1 MVLKMARTITF
12 QPSRNMSNFIE
23 RMVNSGDYNNQ
34 SEVIRAAL
42 RLLQEQNAT
51 SKLNQLRLLIDEGDE
66 SPDDVNFSM
75 LSIKK
80 QLDNR

>member
-1 MVLKMARTITF
+1 MARTITF
-12 QPSRNMSNFIE
+12 QPSRNMSDFIE
-23 RMVNSGDYNNQ
+23 GMVNSGDYNNQ

-42 RLLQEQNAT
+42 RLLQEQNAS

-75 LSIKK
+75 SSLKK
-80 QLDNR
+80 QLDDR

>member
-1 MVLKMARTITF
+1 MARTITF
-12 QPSRNMSNFIE
+12 QPSSKMNDFIE
-23 RMVNSGDYNNQ
+23 SMVNSGDYNNQ

-51 SKLNQLRLLIDEGDE
+51 SKLNQLRVLIDEGDE
-66 SPDDVNFSM
+66 SPDDKSFSM
-75 LSIKK
+75 SSLKK